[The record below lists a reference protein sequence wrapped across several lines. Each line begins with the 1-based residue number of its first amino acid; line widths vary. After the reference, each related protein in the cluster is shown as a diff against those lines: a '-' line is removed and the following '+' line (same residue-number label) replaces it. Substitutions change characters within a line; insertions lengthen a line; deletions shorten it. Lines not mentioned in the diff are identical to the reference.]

1 VAVIVAVAA
10 VVTLVVVIVNVALV
24 AFAATVTEAG
34 TDADALLLDSVI
46 TAPPAGAAVVSVTV
60 PVLLVPP
67 VTLVGLTDTADSAA
81 AAGLTVSA
89 AVLLTPL

>member
-1 VAVIVAVAA
+1 MAA

-34 TDADALLLDSVI
+34 TDAEALLLDSV
-46 TAPPAGAAVVSVTV
+46 TTVPPVGAAVVNVTV

-67 VTLVGLTDTADSAA
+67 VTLVGLTETADNAA
-81 AAGLTVSA
+81 AAGLIVSV

>member
-1 VAVIVAVAA
+1 MVAVAA

-34 TDADALLLDSVI
+34 TDADALLLDRVT
-46 TAPPAGAAVVSVTV
+46 TAPPVVAGPVSLTV
-60 PVLLVPP
+60 PVLFVPP
-67 VTLVGLTDTADSAA
+67 VTEVGLAVRVES
-81 AAGLTVSA
+81 AAGLTISV